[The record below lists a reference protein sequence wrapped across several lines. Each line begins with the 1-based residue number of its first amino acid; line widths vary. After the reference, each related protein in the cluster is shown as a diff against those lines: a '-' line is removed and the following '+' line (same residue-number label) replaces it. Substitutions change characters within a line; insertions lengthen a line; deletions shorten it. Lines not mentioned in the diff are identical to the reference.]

1 MLEEPC
7 DWRARNQFDGQI
19 KPERTETEAG
29 MTMTSRTVKAAVPP
43 SMQVVENSH
52 GQDDDGEEEL
62 QVTTVC
68 LLIAKGESDVI
79 VQDGD
84 VKVRFKEK
92 HQVVPVVLS
101 GIERGVLEKC

>member
-7 DWRARNQFDGQI
+7 DWRARNQFDRQI

-29 MTMTSRTVKAAVPP
+29 MTMTSQIVEAAVLP
-43 SMQVVENSH
+43 SMQIVKKSH
-52 GQDDDGEEEL
+52 GQDGGGKEEL

-68 LLIAKGESDVI
+68 LPIAKGGSDVI

-84 VKVRFKEK
+84 GEVRLKEK
-92 HQVVPVVLS
+92 RQVVPVCFRVFR
-101 GIERGVLEKC
+101 EVCWQKF